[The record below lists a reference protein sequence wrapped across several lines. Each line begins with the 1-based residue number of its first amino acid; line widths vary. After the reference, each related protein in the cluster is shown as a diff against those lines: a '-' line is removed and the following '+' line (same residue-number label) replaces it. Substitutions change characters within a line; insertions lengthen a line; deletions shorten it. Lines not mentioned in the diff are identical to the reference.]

1 MGSAAYWG
9 GGVSHSIFILSLV
22 ITLGLLLGRI
32 KVKNVSLGLTWVLII
47 GIVFGYFNLNLN
59 MELLHFMRE
68 FGLVLFVYCIGMQ
81 VGPGFFSSFK
91 KGGLSLNML
100 IVVTILISFVLVIG
114 LHYATGTSMTAL
126 AGILSGAV
134 TNTPSLGAAQQA
146 YFGLKGVE
154 APEIAT
160 GYALA
165 YPMGVIG
172 VILSFILLRY
182 ILRIRPTRE
191 ESEAER
197 GLGQLEQ
204 LTVRS
209 FTLEVSNQRIDG
221 QTVAQV
227 KNIIHRHF
235 VISRIIMEGQQEHN
249 AVVNGQTQLHQ
260 HDRLLVVA
268 APADIDAITA
278 LIGKQIDFDWAP
290 YGKELISRRILV
302 TRPELNGKTLQ
313 QLNLN
318 TNFGAT
324 VTRVNRNGVD
334 LVAHPHLRL
343 QLGDRLTVVASEL
356 SQSKIEKML
365 GNSLKRLNYPNL
377 IPIFLGIALGCILA
391 NVPIVIPGI
400 PTPIRL
406 GLAGGPFIVA
416 ILMGYFGPR
425 YHLITYNTI
434 SANMM
439 LREIGITMFL
449 ACVGLGAG
457 SDFFH
462 TLINEQGLA
471 WIGYGMILTMLPIL
485 LGGIIGRYFFHINY
499 YTLMGVLAGG
509 NTNPPA
515 LAFSNSLTTSD
526 LPSAGYATVYPFAMF
541 LRIIGIQILIM
552 VFMSSQYIT
561 HYHNGRYERIFPRH
575 REVGADPAAR
585 RE

>member
-182 ILRIRPTRE
+182 ILRIKPTRE
-191 ESEAER
+191 ENEAER

-260 HDRLLVVA
+260 YDRLLVVA

-552 VFMSSQYIT
+552 VFMS
-561 HYHNGRYERIFPRH
+561 
-575 REVGADPAAR
+575 
-585 RE
+585 

>member
-182 ILRIRPTRE
+182 ILRIKPTRE
-191 ESEAER
+191 ENEAER

-515 LAFSNSLTTSD
+515 LAFSNSLTASD

-552 VFMSSQYIT
+552 VFMS
-561 HYHNGRYERIFPRH
+561 
-575 REVGADPAAR
+575 
-585 RE
+585 